1 MLPKA
6 GDKVPI
12 TVEVVEVDPTT
23 RIVKVRSTTSVDHKG
38 KPAKEPTTFSIIW
51 GD

>member
-6 GDKVPI
+6 GDNVLLN
-12 TVEVVEVDPTT
+12 VEVVSVDPTT
-23 RIVKVRSTTSVDHKG
+23 RTVVLRLTSIVHKG
-38 KPAKEPTTFSIIW
+38 KPGKATPDTFSIIW